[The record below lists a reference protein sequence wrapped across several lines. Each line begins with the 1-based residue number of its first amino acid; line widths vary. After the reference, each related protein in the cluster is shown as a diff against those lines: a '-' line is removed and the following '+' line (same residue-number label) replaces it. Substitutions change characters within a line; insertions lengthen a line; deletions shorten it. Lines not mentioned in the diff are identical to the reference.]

1 MSRPDVETLSYKDAS
16 TELEG
21 ILRALESD
29 RLDVDQLAAA
39 SSRALALV
47 ERCRSVLLATQ
58 SHIDALLPTDATTQD
73 D

>member
-16 TELEG
+16 SELEG

-47 ERCRSVLLATQ
+47 ERCRQVLLATQ
-58 SHIDALLPTDATTQD
+58 SHIDALLPAVTPTQD
-73 D
+73 A